1 MVFPHGQPSRKKKY
15 KIGYLDKK
23 GNSYADKQTAVA
35 SAGKDVGATAN
46 TTDSA
51 NPVLQPLLRYHGPTR
66 IGQITIKF
74 RGH

>member
-1 MVFPHGQPSRKKKY
+1 MVFPHGQPSRNNKY

-51 NPVLQPLLRYHGPTR
+51 NPVLQPPSKIPWADKNWADNY
-66 IGQITIKF
+66 QV
-74 RGH
+74 

>member
-35 SAGKDVGATAN
+35 SVGKDVGATAN
-46 TTDSA
+46 DT
-51 NPVLQPLLRYHGPTR
+51 
-66 IGQITIKF
+66 
-74 RGH
+74 